1 MNRLAR
7 ESRKGSD
14 KIEGALSR
22 LQEPQDSLG
31 LGQVRPGFS
40 ERAEHVGFKE
50 PSSTRASAFRLAG
63 SHGVP
68 LYIRCFVWNRFGV
81 PGDGESHGTCGK
93 GQRKFRALARSPR
106 TEAG

>member
-1 MNRLAR
+1 M
-7 ESRKGSD
+7 
-14 KIEGALSR
+14 
-22 LQEPQDSLG
+22 G

-40 ERAEHVGFKE
+40 ERAEHFGFKE

-68 LYIRCFVWNRFGV
+68 LSIRCFVWNLFGV